1 MSHLRENIG
10 NRICSALVTGSQDS
24 QTPQYPHLQL
34 CTHTYIYI
42 YIYMYMYVYIY
53 VYIYVCICVYMYSQT
68 PQCLHLQLCTHI
80 YLCIYIYIC
89 IMYIYLYIYT
99 YVHVYICIV
108 KQRNVCTHKSVVAV
122 RCRVLQC
129 VAVCC
134 SAWQR
139 VVLDSRTLQY
149 AHLQMCFL
157 QCVTV
162 HCSV

>member
-1 MSHLRENIG
+1 MEMSSTRHISHIWMSHVTHMNKSWYIYVWVMSHLRENIG

-24 QTPQYPHLQL
+24 QTPQYP
-34 CTHTYIYI
+34 
-42 YIYMYMYVYIY
+42 
-53 VYIYVCICVYMYSQT
+53 
-68 PQCLHLQLCTHI
+68 HLQLCTHI